1 MRTRIETRVN
11 IANAIERIE
20 CEVKSYSRAINVVME
35 LHEVAYQDAKR
46 ILNRRLTERL
56 IFKTQ

>member
-20 CEVKSYSRAINVVME
+20 CEIKSYSRAIKVLME
-35 LHEVAYQDAKR
+35 LENVGYQDAKR
-46 ILNRRLTERL
+46 MLEIRVRSR
-56 IFKTQ
+56 IVFKTN